1 MAVVW
6 ERHWSLDED
15 GGQQEWREGMDLGE
29 VLGIGQ
35 TGLGSWG
42 KEAEIV
48 RNWLAPFT
56 EVETWEVVSGR
67 GVRREDEDLCEGQEG
82 VSRT

>member
-42 KEAEIV
+42 KEAENRKKLV
-48 RNWLAPFT
+48 GTFH
-56 EVETWEVVSGR
+56 
-67 GVRREDEDLCEGQEG
+67 
-82 VSRT
+82 